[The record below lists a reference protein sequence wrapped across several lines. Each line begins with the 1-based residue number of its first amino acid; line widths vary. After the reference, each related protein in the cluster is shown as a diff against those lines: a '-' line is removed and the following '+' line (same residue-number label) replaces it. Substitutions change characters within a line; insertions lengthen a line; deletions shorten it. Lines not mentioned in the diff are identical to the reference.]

1 MKGKSLHSKAFAG
14 FCFSIGSG
22 RTIFGTNMQFLY
34 PAFLWALTALAIP
47 IILHLFY
54 FRRYKKVFFSNL
66 RFLREVKEETSAR
79 NKLRNLL
86 ILLARLLA
94 MAGIIFAF
102 AQPVI
107 PLKNALKAGIRDVSV
122 FIDNSFSM
130 QSFGKDLSLFDKAR
144 QKAKEII
151 LGYSSEDRFQV
162 LGHELS
168 SAQQQWVGRDEAL
181 IRMEE
186 MEYTPDVKP
195 LSVVIG
201 RQKQS
206 FSHEDGNPV
215 SWIISDFQKTIA
227 DIPNGDSTL
236 TVNILPLRGVQ
247 EKNVAIDTAW
257 FESPIQTLN
266 QTSVLLYSLH
276 NYATEDA
283 DNIRVTI
290 DLDGQEKPDRTVDI
304 TSGQT
309 ITDTAKITVLTTG
322 WHELAIRISD
332 FPVTFDDTY
341 YLTFYVDENLK
352 ILSINEL
359 SENKKVA
366 AIFANAES
374 FILDQSLSNN
384 LQYSAFPDY
393 NLIIV
398 NELTHISSGLISE
411 LTRYVAEGGKVL
423 FFPSANG
430 ALDQYNELM
439 KAMSAS
445 EFKVWDEKERQVG
458 TINTDAFI
466 YKDVFSRKRA
476 NMRLPK
482 VTASYTLTPAG
493 KKGQTLLSFRDGGD
507 FISFYTPGKGAL
519 AVVSAPL
526 DEKINDLTLQPEIF
540 VPLVY
545 KMAIYSSDVRRL
557 AYTIGIDHLVPLD
570 RNDVNLD
577 EEIKITGPSEF
588 IPGLSPLGTKILVD
602 VLEEVKSSGFYE
614 VRQQDKLIAALAFNY
629 DRKESDLALLPIEE
643 LTSNTY
649 LKVWDVSDETD
660 FTQLIESTQQGKPL
674 WKWCIILSLIFIGI
688 EIALIRLWKNG

>member
-1 MKGKSLHSKAFAG
+1 
-14 FCFSIGSG
+14 
-22 RTIFGTNMQFLY
+22 MQFLY
-34 PAFLWALTALAIP
+34 PAFLWALTALSIP

-79 NKLRNLL
+79 NRLRNLL

-94 MAGIIFAF
+94 MAAIIFAF

-107 PLKNALKAGIRDVSV
+107 PLKDAVKAGIRDVSV

-181 IRMEE
+181 IRLEE
-186 MEYTPDVKP
+186 MEFTPDVKP

-206 FSHEDGNPV
+206 FSHEEGNPV
-215 SWIISDFQKTIA
+215 SWIISDFQKTIS
-227 DIPNGDSTL
+227 DIKDGDSTIPI
-236 TVNILPLRGVQ
+236 NILPLRGVQ

-276 NYATEDA
+276 NYAEEDA

-290 DLDGQEKPDRTVDI
+290 DLDGQEKPDRTEDI
-304 TSGQT
+304 PNGQT
-309 ITDTAKITVLTTG
+309 KTDTAKITVLTTG

-341 YLTFYVDENLK
+341 YLTFYVDEHLK
-352 ILSINEL
+352 ILSINEQ

-366 AIFANAES
+366 AVFGNS
-374 FILDQSLSNN
+374 DYFILDQSLSNN
-384 LQYSAFPDY
+384 IQYSVFPDY
-393 NLIIV
+393 NLIII
-398 NELTHISSGLISE
+398 NELTHVSSGLIAE
-411 LTRYVAEGGKVL
+411 LKKYVDDGGKVL

-430 ALDQYNELM
+430 SLDQYNELM
-439 KAMSAS
+439 KSMGAN
-445 EFKVWDEKERQVG
+445 EFQAWQEKERQVG
-458 TINTDAFI
+458 SINTDAFI
-466 YKDVFSRKRA
+466 YKDVFSRTRP

-482 VTASYTLTPAG
+482 VTASYNLSSAG
-493 KKGQTLLSFRDGGD
+493 RKGQSLLTFRDGGD
-507 FISFYTPGKGAL
+507 FISFYTPGKGAF
-519 AVVSAPL
+519 AAVSAPL
-526 DEKINDLTLQPEIF
+526 DEKINDLTLQPELF

-545 KMAIYSSDVRRL
+545 KMAIYTSNVRQL
-557 AYTIGIDHLVPLD
+557 AYTIGVDHLVPLE
-570 RNDVNLD
+570 RNMVNQD
-577 EEIKITGPSEF
+577 EEIKVTGPAEF
-588 IPGLSPLGTKILVD
+588 IPGQSPLGSKILLD
-602 VLEEVKSSGFYE
+602 VLEQVKASGFYKVMQKE
-614 VRQQDKLIAALAFNY
+614 KLIASLAFNY
-629 DRKESDLALLPIEE
+629 DRKESNLALTPMEE
-643 LTSNTY
+643 LNQHKNM
-649 LKVWDVSDETD
+649 KVWDVGDETD
-660 FTQLIESTQQGKPL
+660 FTQLIEATQQGKPL
-674 WKWCIILSLIFIGI
+674 WKWCIILSLIFIAM
-688 EIALIRLWKNG
+688 EIALIRLWKN

>member
-1 MKGKSLHSKAFAG
+1 
-14 FCFSIGSG
+14 
-22 RTIFGTNMQFLY
+22 
-34 PAFLWALTALAIP
+34 
-47 IILHLFY
+47 
-54 FRRYKKVFFSNL
+54 
-66 RFLREVKEETSAR
+66 
-79 NKLRNLL
+79 NLL

-411 LTRYVAEGGKVL
+411 LTRYVA
-423 FFPSANG
+423 
-430 ALDQYNELM
+430 
-439 KAMSAS
+439 
-445 EFKVWDEKERQVG
+445 
-458 TINTDAFI
+458 
-466 YKDVFSRKRA
+466 
-476 NMRLPK
+476 
-482 VTASYTLTPAG
+482 
-493 KKGQTLLSFRDGGD
+493 
-507 FISFYTPGKGAL
+507 
-519 AVVSAPL
+519 
-526 DEKINDLTLQPEIF
+526 
-540 VPLVY
+540 
-545 KMAIYSSDVRRL
+545 
-557 AYTIGIDHLVPLD
+557 
-570 RNDVNLD
+570 
-577 EEIKITGPSEF
+577 
-588 IPGLSPLGTKILVD
+588 
-602 VLEEVKSSGFYE
+602 
-614 VRQQDKLIAALAFNY
+614 
-629 DRKESDLALLPIEE
+629 
-643 LTSNTY
+643 
-649 LKVWDVSDETD
+649 
-660 FTQLIESTQQGKPL
+660 
-674 WKWCIILSLIFIGI
+674 
-688 EIALIRLWKNG
+688 

>member
-1 MKGKSLHSKAFAG
+1 
-14 FCFSIGSG
+14 
-22 RTIFGTNMQFLY
+22 MQFLY

-54 FRRYKKVFFSNL
+54 FRRYKKVYFSNL

-79 NKLRNLL
+79 NRLRNLL
-86 ILLARLLA
+86 ILISRLLA
-94 MAGIIFAF
+94 MAFIILAF

-107 PLKNALKAGIRDVSV
+107 PLKDAVKVGIRNVSV

-151 LGYSSEDRFQV
+151 NGYSTEDRFQV
-162 LGHELS
+162 IGHELS
-168 SAQQQWVGRDEAL
+168 ASQTQWVGRDEAL
-181 IRMEE
+181 IRLEE

-206 FSHEDGNPV
+206 FSRENGNPT
-215 SWIISDFQKTIA
+215 SWIISDFQKTIT
-227 DIPNGDSTL
+227 DLKDDDSTL
-236 TVNILPLRGVQ
+236 HVNLLPLRGVQ

-266 QTSVLLYSLH
+266 QTSILLYTLH
-276 NYATEDA
+276 NFADEDA

-290 DLDGQEKPDRTVDI
+290 DLDGQEKPDQTVDI
-304 TSGQT
+304 RSGQV
-309 ITDTAKITVLTTG
+309 ISDTAKITILTTG

-341 YLTFYVDENLK
+341 YLTFYVDEHLR
-352 ILSINEL
+352 ILSINEQ

-366 AIFANAES
+366 AIFANSEY

-384 LQYSAFPDY
+384 IQYANFPDY

-398 NELTHISSGLISE
+398 NELTHISSGLMTE
-411 LTRYVAEGGKVL
+411 LKKYVDEGGKVL
-423 FFPSANG
+423 FFPSASG
-430 ALDQYNELM
+430 TLDQYNAFLKM
-439 KAMSAS
+439 MGAN
-445 EFKVWDEKERQVG
+445 EFKAWEEKEKQVG
-458 TINTDAFI
+458 SINTDAFI
-466 YKDVFSRKRA
+466 YKDVFTRTRP

-482 VTASYTLTPAG
+482 VTASFNLSAAG
-493 KKGQTLLSFRDGGD
+493 RKGQSLLSFRDGTD
-507 FISFYTPGKGAL
+507 FISFYTPGKGAF
-519 AVVSAPL
+519 AVVSSPL

-545 KMAIYSSDVRRL
+545 KMAIYTSNARRL
-557 AYTIGIDHLVPLD
+557 SYTIGVDHLVPLD
-570 RNDVNLD
+570 RNDINLD
-577 EEIKITGPSEF
+577 EDIKVTGASEF
-588 IPGLSPLGTKILVD
+588 IPGLSPLGSKILLD
-602 VLEEVKSSGFYE
+602 VLEQVKTSGFYKVMQKE
-614 VRQQDKLIAALAFNY
+614 KWVASLAFNY
-629 DRKESDLALLPIEE
+629 DRKESDLALTSTEE
-643 LTSNTY
+643 LTQHKHM
-649 LKVWDVSDETD
+649 KVWDTNDETD

-674 WKWCIILSLIFIGI
+674 WKWCVILSLIFIAA
-688 EIALIRLWKNG
+688 EIALIRLWRI